1 MCCGI
6 VGFGYVTCIGSR
18 RLVFVIRGL
27 GGVIGFFIGIL
38 VWGCAL
44 IAAILVMRGRIVAI
58 GYLNYIT
65 FYILII

>member
-6 VGFGYVTCIGSR
+6 VGFACVTCIGSR

-58 GYLNYIT
+58 GCLNYIT